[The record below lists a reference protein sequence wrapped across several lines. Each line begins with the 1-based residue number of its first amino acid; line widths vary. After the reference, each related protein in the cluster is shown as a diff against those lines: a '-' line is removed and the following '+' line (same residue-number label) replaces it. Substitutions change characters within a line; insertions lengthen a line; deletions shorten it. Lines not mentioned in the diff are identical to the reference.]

1 MKASKF
7 HSLVLLF
14 LFAGY
19 FIHLRDIYPLQV
31 AAAVASTVAVLIYGV
46 PVALIQFAKNSG
58 HSIIT
63 GVLLGTL
70 WEFIMAAFARA
81 MAFPAWESFL
91 LAGVGGALTT
101 AFLAFVRQ
109 EKEKQNENAVEAK
122 YETECHK
129 YPPQ

>member
-1 MKASKF
+1 MNALKF

-19 FIHLRDIYPLQV
+19 FIHLRDLYTPHV
-31 AAAVASTVAVLIYGV
+31 AVAVAFTVAVLIYGV

-58 HSIIT
+58 RSLIV

-70 WEFIMAAFARA
+70 WEFIMVAFARA

-91 LAGVGGALTT
+91 LAGAGGAVTV
-101 AFLAFVRQ
+101 AFLAIARNGGRKR
-109 EKEKQNENAVEAK
+109 KEKAAM
-122 YETECHK
+122 HGR
-129 YPPQ
+129 